1 MSNITSRE
9 QIIVLVAVG
18 VILAGLYGFFRYM
31 PQHKVINA
39 LGQKLEKTIQHVKNP
54 KYPQV
59 PDEDVED
66 LEIEAE
72 YLTQT
77 LANLRA
83 QVDNFAQNLAPTD
96 NQDVLLKISG
106 IARTTGV
113 KVIESIPYIVS
124 RRVEVTAA
132 PKKKLK
138 KRAQRKLRKAQ
149 RKKAILNQ
157 KFGRTNQS
165 FGSGSTVGAI
175 PKEGE
180 LIDRLVNSM
189 DEARPMQRVS
199 VEGSFAN
206 LQQFIQSLQSM
217 SWQITIVKLDISVN
231 IQTPPQ
237 GMPQPIL
244 ARMIIA
250 M

>member
-9 QIIVLVAVG
+9 QIIVLAAVG
-18 VILAGLYGFFRYM
+18 IVLACLYGYFRYT
-31 PQHKVINA
+31 PQYKIIDA
-39 LGQKLEKTIQHVKNP
+39 LDQRLEKTIQHVKAP

-66 LEIEAE
+66 LEVTAE
-72 YLTQT
+72 DLTQA
-77 LANLRA
+77 LVNLRA

-124 RRVEVTAA
+124 RRVETTTA
-132 PKKKLK
+132 PKKNLK
-138 KRAQRKLRKAQ
+138 KRAKRKLRKAQ
-149 RKKAILNQ
+149 RKKALRNK

-237 GMPQPIL
+237 GIPQPIL